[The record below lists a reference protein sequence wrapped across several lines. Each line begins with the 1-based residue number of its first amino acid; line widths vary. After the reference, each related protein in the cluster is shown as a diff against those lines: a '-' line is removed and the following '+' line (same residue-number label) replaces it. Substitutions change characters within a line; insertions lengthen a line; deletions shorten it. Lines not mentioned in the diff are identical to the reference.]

1 MLKTIRR
8 IALLVPLLALLGV
21 MAPAAARAD
30 DPGNLQDPNTAWAY
44 AESPAQPDPTGD
56 YNTYWQEVQ
65 AKQLV
70 DPGQ

>member
-1 MLKTIRR
+1 MLKIIRR
-8 IALLVPLLALLGV
+8 MALTAPLLAMLIAF
-21 MAPAAARAD
+21 APAAARAD
-30 DPGNLQDPNTAWAY
+30 DPGNLQDYNTAWQY

-65 AKQLV
+65 TKQLV

>member
-1 MLKTIRR
+1 MLKTLPC
-8 IALLVPLLALLGV
+8 IALSLPLLAVLTV

-30 DPGNLQDPNTAWAY
+30 DPPDQSDYNSVWAY
-44 AESPAQPDPTGD
+44 AESPAQPDPTND

-65 AKQLV
+65 DKQLA